1 MTVNQK
7 LTQIINRLDRLERAI
22 NRLAVVMSAP
32 TPCCQPLQLP
42 DGGGELPILPPPEP
56 DEPVAAD
63 NVCGRVAAMLRL
75 YAEMWNKIVTTR
87 FEWFTSGVAGLWA
100 VLSSGGT
107 NPFVAAM
114 SYTTVTQIFN
124 FLMPILDEALDI
136 DYENVDECLAV
147 RQYLADDNA
156 SIPDALRTYIPPIV
170 RPVFGLIWNL
180 TGRGRWYDE
189 LAPVDVYPVQCCVP
203 DTYTLYAQPASVTCG
218 EFSYTLGI
226 ISASEPGWVIREVS
240 VRSGELTWL
249 RRDRLGGMWIRN
261 VQQGGAFGYSFW
273 LRDSPTS
280 SGCAILRP
288 QDGGTTPPD
297 GSTPNMQWF
306 FVMPGSEYILFRLP
320 TESEN
325 SVIEVSRE
333 QPAGW
338 DGVSTI

>member
-1 MTVNQK
+1 
-7 LTQIINRLDRLERAI
+7 
-22 NRLAVVMSAP
+22 
-32 TPCCQPLQLP
+32 
-42 DGGGELPILPPPEP
+42 
-56 DEPVAAD
+56 
-63 NVCGRVAAMLRL
+63 MLRL

-124 FLMPILDEALDI
+124 FLIPILDEALDI
-136 DYENVDECLAV
+136 DYEDVDECLAV

-189 LAPVDVYPVQCCVP
+189 LEPVDVYPVQCCVP
-203 DTYTLYAQPASVTCG
+203 DTYTLYAQPESVSCNNST
-218 EFSYTLGI
+218 YTVGI
-226 ISASEPGWVIREVS
+226 ISASQPEWVIREIS
-240 VRSGELTWL
+240 VRSGKLTWL

-261 VQQGGAFGYSFW
+261 VQQGGAFGYWFW

-280 SGCAILRP
+280 DECATLAISP
-288 QDGGTTPPD
+288 DGG
-297 GSTPNMQWF
+297 TPNMQWF
-306 FVMPGSEYILFRLP
+306 LVMPGSGYILFRLP

-333 QPAGW
+333 QPSGW